1 MTLQGYSMTERA
13 EHVANNVWLMLVGRV
28 AMAVTG
34 ALFVPAMIGV
44 WVWASGTG
52 ADLSDLRGRVGMLE
66 ANAATVVQS
75 NGKFQ
80 EDTTSTLR
88 EVLRLVSASNERQAR
103 LEAQIESLQRQIDK
117 QVR

>member
-1 MTLQGYSMTERA
+1 MDRGMSMTERA

-34 ALFVPAMIGV
+34 ALFVPAMIGI
-44 WVWASGTG
+44 WAWASSTG
-52 ADLSDLRGRVGMLE
+52 ADLSDLRGRVVMLE
-66 ANAATVVQS
+66 TNATRAVQS
-75 NGKFQ
+75 NDKFQ
-80 EDTTSTLR
+80 NDTTDTLR

-103 LEAQIESLQRQIDK
+103 LEAQIEALQRQIDN